1 MKTKITKILGIVLA
15 LSLMLALIPLPVTAA
30 TVPTTPNTW
39 ANVPVP
45 SAVGNVLLAGVDC
58 DFIAVGNDG
67 TTMYAADNQVGAVYW
82 SSNAG
87 VTWTNITPVAATF
100 PVIDMTVAPDDPK
113 VVAFVD
119 SADIDAV
126 TGGVQVGD
134 VYVTSDGGSVWAAM
148 PRPSGLAAYTLD
160 THIQDLD
167 ISPALPWGREYA
179 VCTGNNVGAVVGGN
193 VFIYGTA
200 GNPMGWADMAAPV
213 EDYWAVTFTPGYA
226 GYRVVLAVS
235 ADVADTKL
243 NIKNTA
249 IAGWNAVQGFVGW
262 PVNIEGATDISPT
275 EAEITAAGIAV
286 PTDFDPSIA
295 TSRRAYVYWDANVV
309 LNYDVYRVD
318 DTAVRRLNV
327 NAGVP
332 IQLAS
337 IDYDGTLNQGSLY
350 VGDSVTTQV
359 RRTNDAFSAVP
370 TWSPSNKPPSTGA
383 VLVSGDTQV
392 VLAPDF
398 ATSGIVYAGTSS
410 GAAND
415 ESAFNVSRDN
425 GVTFNQLS
433 LIDSIIV
440 AMMDVCPSPD
450 GDVLFLA
457 TSDAVVAETDSLW
470 RTNTSPLG
478 TSWERVNNMVCA
490 GGTAVVRVDPD
501 YANTQAVYWAEAGAG
516 AGTNI
521 RFSTTA
527 GQTWASRFSAAAITD
542 LLVESKDVV
551 YAAIGATVRKSTA
564 SGWTWGLPIGS
575 QCGVITMLA
584 LAPNGD
590 IICGGTGNASVST
603 NGAASFTPMSALIGA
618 GAGAIQVA
626 ADPNYATNNLVYAG
640 SGTAAEGIFRWYVGT
655 SSIWESIRAV
665 AGINI
670 RALVMREQAL
680 YGGFDTAGAVPSGA
694 QRTLL
699 SHTPSSIVG
708 LTWLNVLDV
717 GAAAALF
724 NNAPIAMKVAG
735 TGDACSLYAI
745 DTVGVALM
753 AYNDDL
759 ALVVPV
765 VEVPAEVFS
774 DPASSR
780 NDQFTV
786 SWGAI
791 SNSQG
796 YNGQISSDEGFTQV
810 IAVTVV
816 TGGFVGTVPSNP
828 ASPTWVI
835 GAGVL
840 LSGRD
845 YWVRIRVRD
854 QVPGDANW
862 TNWSAPAKFTV
873 IGGEVV
879 TVPYLGP
886 QPLGPVI
893 GAANVPID
901 GTAMTWAPYARST
914 KYEMKFCRDAALTD
928 VLATA
933 EVAGTSF
940 QYDGTLDY
948 STTYFW
954 AVRGIEPAISD
965 WSPTAHFTT
974 AAEPVEPTPP
984 VVIEPPAPAPQIAPG
999 YIWGIIGVGAI
1010 LVIVVLV
1017 LIVRTRRPM

>member
-1 MKTKITKILGIVLA
+1 MRTKITKILGVVLA
-15 LSLMLALIPLPVTAA
+15 LSLMLALIPVPVAAA
-30 TVPTTPNTW
+30 TVLTTPNTW

-45 SAVGNVLLAGVDC
+45 GAVGNARVPGMDC

-67 TTMYAADNQVGAVYW
+67 TTMYSVSNPAAAGVQGVYW
-82 SSNAG
+82 SNNAG
-87 VTWTNITPVAATF
+87 VTWTAVTPVGITWPITGMA
-100 PVIDMTVAPDDPK
+100 IAPDNAK
-113 VVAFVD
+113 IVAIVD
-119 SADIDAV
+119 SSAAP
-126 TGGVQVGD
+126 GN
-134 VYVTSDGGSVWAAM
+134 VYVTTDGGAIWAVMPNVGAVAGYVAGSV
-148 PRPSGLAAYTLD
+148 
-160 THIQDLD
+160 IQDLD

-179 VCTGNNVGAVVGGN
+179 VCTALAGAGN
-193 VFIYGTA
+193 VIIYGTA
-200 GNPMGWADMAAPV
+200 ANPMGWADQAAPA
-213 EDYWAVTFTPGYA
+213 EGYYAVSFTPGYA
-226 GYRVVLAVS
+226 GYRVVLAVG
-235 ADVADTKL
+235 ADATDTIL

-249 IAGWNAVQGFVGW
+249 IAGWDAAQGFVGW
-262 PVNIEGATDISPT
+262 PILVEGATDVSPSQ
-275 EAEITAAGIAV
+275 AQILDAGIAV

-295 TSRRAYVYWDANVV
+295 TSRRAYVYWDTAAA
-309 LNYDVYRVD
+309 LNTDVYRVD

-327 NAGVP
+327 LAGVP
-332 IQLAS
+332 IRLAS
-337 IDYDGTLNQGSLY
+337 IAYDGTLGQGSLY
-350 VGDSVTTQV
+350 VGDLATTQV
-359 RRTNDAFSAVP
+359 RRSSDPFSAVP
-370 TWSPSNKPPSTGA
+370 TWSPSTKPPSTGA
-383 VLVSGDTQV
+383 VLVSSNTQV
-392 VLAPDF
+392 ALAPDF
-398 ATSGIVYAGTSS
+398 ATSGKVYAGTR
-410 GAAND
+410 GGVVAGND
-415 ESAFNVSRDN
+415 ESAFSISRDN
-425 GVTFNQLS
+425 GASFNQLS
-433 LIDSIIV
+433 LVDTLLAV
-440 AMMDVCPSPD
+440 MMDVTPSPD

-457 TSDAVVAETDSLW
+457 TSDGVPVETDSLW

-490 GGTAVVRVDPD
+490 GGTSVVRVDPE
-501 YANTQAVYWAEAGAG
+501 YASTQAVYWAESV
-516 AGTNI
+516 AGTNV

-527 GQTWASRFSAAAITD
+527 GQTWASRFAPAAIAD

-551 YAAIGATVRKSTA
+551 YAVVGATVRKSTA
-564 SGWTWGLPIGS
+564 SGWTWGLPIDGKV
-575 QCGVITMLA
+575 GVICMLA

-590 IICGGTGNASVST
+590 ILCGGTGNAFVST
-603 NGAASFTPMSALIGA
+603 DGAATFNPMTANIGA
-618 GAGAIQVA
+618 GAGLIQVV
-626 ADPNYATNNLVYAG
+626 ADPNYATNKLVYAG
-640 SGTAAEGIFRWYVGT
+640 SSTAAEGIFRWYVGT
-655 SSIWESIRAV
+655 STQWESIRAV
-665 AGINI
+665 AAI
-670 RALVMREQAL
+670 RITALIMRGQVL
-680 YGGFDTAGAVPSGA
+680 YGGFDTAGIPSGA
-694 QRTLL
+694 QRTL
-699 SHTPSSIVG
+699 SPQVPSSIVG

-717 GAAAALF
+717 GAAAARF
-724 NNAPIAMKVAG
+724 NNGPIAMKVAG
-735 TGDACSLYAI
+735 AGDACSLYAI

-759 ALVVPV
+759 ALAKPV
-765 VEVPAEVFS
+765 VEVPAEVYS

-786 SWGAI
+786 SWGAM
-791 SNSQG
+791 SNAQG
-796 YNGQISSDEGFTQV
+796 YNGQIASDEGFTQV
-810 IAVTVV
+810 VAATVA
-816 TGGFVGTVPSNP
+816 TAGFVGTVPANP
-828 ASPTWVI
+828 ASPTWVV
-835 GAGVL
+835 GFGVL

-854 QVPGDANW
+854 QVPGDSNW
-862 TNWSAPAKFTV
+862 TNWSTPVKFTV

-914 KYEMKFCRDAALTD
+914 KYEMKLCRDAALTD

-984 VVIEPPAPAPQIAPG
+984 VVIEQPQPAPQIAPG